1 MGEVGRFG
9 TYELDPF
16 IYEAEKPRRITPSDG
31 DFTVDESYLLRVKW
45 PVIEGLH
52 LAFQYPIIV
61 EKYDR
66 YPEDDSVLLEFS
78 YVGEFGRIENVP
90 VPSPQGVNSYGIIQV
105 ETNVVDEVREAYI
118 LKIEKGKSL
127 SH

>member
-1 MGEVGRFG
+1 
-9 TYELDPF
+9 
-16 IYEAEKPRRITPSDG
+16 
-31 DFTVDESYLLRVKW
+31 
-45 PVIEGLH
+45 
-52 LAFQYPIIV
+52 
-61 EKYDR
+61 
-66 YPEDDSVLLEFS
+66 
-78 YVGEFGRIENVP
+78 VGEFVRIENVP